1 MLKII
6 ESPEIQ
12 CKIIGVPENKF
23 QFLGKFYQLLQKEI
37 GSWKYLEDFF
47 WNTEFLFEEKE
58 IPDNFKGLMDIE
70 SNAEYIN
77 LPKILVSPFET
88 LCKSENLQ
96 LQIGDEYESNSN
108 NMKVLIFGN
117 KIISPDNYYL
127 NQPYIIA
134 EKIYCL

>member
-1 MLKII
+1 
-6 ESPEIQ
+6 
-12 CKIIGVPENKF
+12 
-23 QFLGKFYQLLQKEI
+23 
-37 GSWKYLEDFF
+37 
-47 WNTEFLFEEKE
+47 
-58 IPDNFKGLMDIE
+58 MDIE